1 MTDEDKQP
9 YVEKQLEAK
18 LAYEHSM
25 EEYRRIVSA
34 LHSLYFMLN
43 FTKIDLH
50 LDALFLCSY
59 VFHGRDI
66 SHH

>member
-1 MTDEDKQP
+1 MTDDDKQP

-34 LHSLYFMLN
+34 LY
-43 FTKIDLH
+43 KI
-50 LDALFLCSY
+50 FILC
-59 VFHGRDI
+59 
-66 SHH
+66 